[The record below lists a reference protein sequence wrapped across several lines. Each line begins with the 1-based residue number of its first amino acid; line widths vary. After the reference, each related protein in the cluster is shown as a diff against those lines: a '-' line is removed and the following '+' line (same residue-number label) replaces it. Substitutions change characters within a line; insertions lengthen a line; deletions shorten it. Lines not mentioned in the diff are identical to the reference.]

1 MDVGAW
7 LSVQDSDVGLKGVI
21 IEQKQPREE
30 VQIGNLKDE
39 EKSKF
44 SLIHKLATR
53 WHTVSNFFS
62 SNNKG
67 LHFH

>member
-30 VQIGNLKDE
+30 VQIGNLKDK

-53 WHTVSNFFS
+53 
-62 SNNKG
+62 
-67 LHFH
+67 